1 MDISK
6 LQLFSDIAYTKNL
19 SESAQRLGYTQSG
32 VSHAIN
38 KLELEMGVSLL
49 KRTNHGVYLTKDAEF
64 LLPKVRSIIG
74 NYNRLMEGVDSLRG
88 LTKGELSIGTY
99 SSIARQW
106 LPAIIKRFQEIYP
119 NIKLSIHE
127 GGVKSIEK
135 WLHDGIIDIGF
146 LSWRKNQNFK
156 FITLSRDNLYVI
168 TSKAMEMLPS
178 YREVFPLKAFSEYPF
193 IASKSGV
200 DNDVSDAFETAGVK
214 PDIRFSC
221 NDEHTIIS
229 MVANNLGI
237 SLLPNM
243 FLKGRENEINI
254 IPVSPCAVRTL
265 GIGVISEK
273 NISVS
278 AAAFIQTSKAVVK
291 GLI

>member
-106 LPAIIKRFQEIYP
+106 LPAIIKRFQELYP
-119 NIKLSIHE
+119 NIKLSLHE

>member
-6 LQLFSDIAYTKNL
+6 LLLFSDIAYTKNL

-106 LPAIIKRFQEIYP
+106 LPAIIKRFQELYP

-156 FITLSRDNLYVI
+156 FITLSRDNLYAI

>member
-106 LPAIIKRFQEIYP
+106 LPAIIKRFQELYP

>member
-38 KLELEMGVSLL
+38 KLELEMGVPLL
-49 KRTNHGVYLTKDAEF
+49 RRTNHGVYLTKDAEF

-74 NYNRLMEGVDSLRG
+74 NYNRLMEGIDSLRG
-88 LTKGELSIGTY
+88 LTKGEISIGTY

-106 LPAIIKRFQEIYP
+106 LPAIIKKFQELYP

-146 LSWRKNQNFK
+146 LSWRKHQNFK
-156 FITLSRDNLYVI
+156 FITLSRDNLYAI
-168 TSKAMEMLPS
+168 TSKAMETVPS
-178 YREVFPLKAFSEYPF
+178 YREVFPLQAFAEYPF

-200 DNDVSDAFETAGVK
+200 DNDVSDAFDAVKVK
-214 PDIRFSC
+214 PDVRFSC

-243 FLKGRENEINI
+243 FLKGREHEINI
-254 IPVSPCAVRTL
+254 IPVSPCAARTL

-273 NISVS
+273 NISVA

>member
-106 LPAIIKRFQEIYP
+106 LPAIIKRFQELYP

-193 IASKSGV
+193 IASKIGV

>member
-106 LPAIIKRFQEIYP
+106 LPAIIKRFQELYP

-273 NISVS
+273 NMSVS

>member
-38 KLELEMGVSLL
+38 KLELEMGVPLL

-106 LPAIIKRFQEIYP
+106 LPAIIKRFQELYP

-156 FITLSRDNLYVI
+156 FITLSRDNLYAI
-168 TSKAMEMLPS
+168 TSKAMEMSPS

>member
-106 LPAIIKRFQEIYP
+106 LPAIIKRFQELYP

-200 DNDVSDAFETAGVK
+200 DNDVSDAFETAGIK

>member
-1 MDISK
+1 MR
-6 LQLFSDIAYTKNL
+6 LFFYSVYNYGKRLTFSYVYRYN
-19 SESAQRLGYTQSG
+19 SA
-32 VSHAIN
+32 AF
-38 KLELEMGVSLL
+38 K
-49 KRTNHGVYLTKDAEF
+49 
-64 LLPKVRSIIG
+64 
-74 NYNRLMEGVDSLRG
+74 
-88 LTKGELSIGTY
+88 

-106 LPAIIKRFQEIYP
+106 LPAIIKRFQELYP
-119 NIKLSIHE
+119 NIKLSLHE

>member
-106 LPAIIKRFQEIYP
+106 LPAIIKRFQELYP

-156 FITLSRDNLYVI
+156 FITLSRDNLYVV

>member
-106 LPAIIKRFQEIYP
+106 LPAIIKRFQELYP

-156 FITLSRDNLYVI
+156 FITLSRDNLYAI

>member
-106 LPAIIKRFQEIYP
+106 LPAIIKRFQELYP
-119 NIKLSIHE
+119 NIKLSLHE

-168 TSKAMEMLPS
+168 TSKAMEM
-178 YREVFPLKAFSEYPF
+178 
-193 IASKSGV
+193 
-200 DNDVSDAFETAGVK
+200 
-214 PDIRFSC
+214 
-221 NDEHTIIS
+221 
-229 MVANNLGI
+229 
-237 SLLPNM
+237 
-243 FLKGRENEINI
+243 
-254 IPVSPCAVRTL
+254 
-265 GIGVISEK
+265 
-273 NISVS
+273 
-278 AAAFIQTSKAVVK
+278 
-291 GLI
+291 

>member
-106 LPAIIKRFQEIYP
+106 LPAIIKRFQELYP

-168 TSKAMEMLPS
+168 TSKVMEMLPS

-200 DNDVSDAFETAGVK
+200 DNDVSDAFETAGGK
-214 PDIRFSC
+214 PEIRFSC